1 MLPSMNIKSKAENKS
16 KIYQAHGS
24 KRKWLFPFD
33 DRRFGV
39 LLFKGE
45 EIRKGGGGVDR
56 EAVREVFL
64 PRREDCLE

>member
-1 MLPSMNIKSKAENKS
+1 MRDCNTKKELDHKCSVDYTNL
-16 KIYQAHGS
+16 
-24 KRKWLFPFD
+24 RRLFPSN